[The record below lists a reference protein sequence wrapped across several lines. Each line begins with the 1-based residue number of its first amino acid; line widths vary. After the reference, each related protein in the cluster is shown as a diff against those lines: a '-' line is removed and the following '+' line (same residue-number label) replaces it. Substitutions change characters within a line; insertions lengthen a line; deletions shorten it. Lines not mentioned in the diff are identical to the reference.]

1 MSTIDIYRNTHKNL
15 PSCQR
20 WTAALCRV
28 QQQFMGNWI
37 LRHSTPSRDV
47 SMSIMTITL
56 GSVIPRER
64 KEPAFTRAPLT
75 EPSEEMGNVRASSDE
90 ESAPPKAEVQ
100 RDRRSPDPSKIV
112 AKRRISL
119 RR

>member
-15 PSCQR
+15 PFCQR
-20 WTAALCRV
+20 WTAGLCRG
-28 QQQFMGNWI
+28 QQKFLGDWI
-37 LRHSTPSRDV
+37 LWHSAASRDV
-47 SMSIMTITL
+47 SMSIMPITL

-64 KEPAFTRAPLT
+64 KERAFTRAPLT
-75 EPSEEMGNVRASSDE
+75 ERSEEMGNVRASSDG